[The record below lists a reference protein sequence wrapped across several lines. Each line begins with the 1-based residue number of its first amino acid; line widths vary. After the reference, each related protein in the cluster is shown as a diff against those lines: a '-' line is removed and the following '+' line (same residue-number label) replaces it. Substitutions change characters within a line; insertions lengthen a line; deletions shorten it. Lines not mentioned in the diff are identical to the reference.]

1 MVKEDMRGLTQY
13 IADLRACRVRELEEK
28 RINKEMAHIR
38 QKFKG
43 TLTPG
48 VVFEEAEADA
58 PVVVQRATWTVVRRR
73 SALLHGLRTGAAADL
88 VSNSQVHQQ
97 DHLHLDPRLQR

>member
-1 MVKEDMRGLTQY
+1 MRGLTSF

-43 TLTPG
+43 
-48 VVFEEAEADA
+48 EWSSEWA
-58 PVVVQRATWTVVRRR
+58 RAGKTRDETSYQLEGTARSGR
-73 SALLHGLRTGAAADL
+73 SA
-88 VSNSQVHQQ
+88 
-97 DHLHLDPRLQR
+97 

>member
-1 MVKEDMRGLTQY
+1 MVGKEEMRGLTQY

-43 TLTPG
+43 K
-48 VVFEEAEADA
+48 
-58 PVVVQRATWTVVRRR
+58 
-73 SALLHGLRTGAAADL
+73 SALQAA
-88 VSNSQVHQQ
+88 
-97 DHLHLDPRLQR
+97 PRFRPR

>member
-1 MVKEDMRGLTQY
+1 MASQTSMRGLTSF

-43 TLTPG
+43 
-48 VVFEEAEADA
+48 EC
-58 PVVVQRATWTVVRRR
+58 RR
-73 SALLHGLRTGAAADL
+73 SRLEAGRVRVAA
-88 VSNSQVHQQ
+88 S
-97 DHLHLDPRLQR
+97 

>member
-1 MVKEDMRGLTQY
+1 MRGLTQY

-43 TLTPG
+43 EYMVSYNT
-48 VVFEEAEADA
+48 
-58 PVVVQRATWTVVRRR
+58 RAAG
-73 SALLHGLRTGAAADL
+73 SE
-88 VSNSQVHQQ
+88 S
-97 DHLHLDPRLQR
+97 